1 MYAFLSE
8 PGGIERVMKFQA
20 QALQKAGHEVKLAFA
35 YVDEKLKKEMFN
47 DFEVM
52 EYNKLPIKNETLQI
66 STSILRTDY
75 KKLKDSDL
83 IICHTFPSSYN
94 CYKLLKKFKIPYIL
108 HLHHPPKFLYDAD
121 LTWAKNDIKRKAAY
135 FLVKNILRKPFQ
147 KLDNLAVKNAKTYFA
162 ASQSVAKKLK
172 EVYDIK
178 ATVLY
183 STLNPEF
190 KIKNFSKRD
199 IAHFKI
205 FDKFILFS
213 GRVVQQKRIDWL
225 IEAVSKLKDKKFQLV
240 IAGIVAD
247 KLKQELQKQADKE
260 KVNIVFLGNLEVY
273 ELLKLYN
280 LAELTISICPNE
292 GFGLSLVESI
302 ACGTPAI
309 SWNDGSGPTEIISEG
324 KNGFLA
330 KPYDIDDLVKKIE
343 KALEKKWDKNVL
355 VKSVEKFGEEKIAG
369 KLLKN
374 I

>member
-1 MYAFLSE
+1 MKITLMYAFLSE

-190 KIKNFSKRD
+190 KIKNFSTTCY
-199 IAHFKI
+199 I
-205 FDKFILFS
+205 FY
-213 GRVVQQKRIDWL
+213 QKR
-225 IEAVSKLKDKKFQLV
+225 
-240 IAGIVAD
+240 
-247 KLKQELQKQADKE
+247 
-260 KVNIVFLGNLEVY
+260 Y
-273 ELLKLYN
+273 
-280 LAELTISICPNE
+280 
-292 GFGLSLVESI
+292 
-302 ACGTPAI
+302 
-309 SWNDGSGPTEIISEG
+309 
-324 KNGFLA
+324 
-330 KPYDIDDLVKKIE
+330 
-343 KALEKKWDKNVL
+343 
-355 VKSVEKFGEEKIAG
+355 
-369 KLLKN
+369 
-374 I
+374 